1 MTKDIRK
8 ASQAVVSKQFVVSGS
23 DSGPEE
29 ISEETLA
36 VHSFVTAPANVS
48 VEMGMTLNLGNYE
61 SARVTVSVSVP
72 CYKEEVDDAHAYAR
86 KWVESRVVKE
96 SKKIRDFSTARSD
109 QF

>member
-1 MTKDIRK
+1 MKEIIGTT
-8 ASQAVVSKQFVVSGS
+8 QAVVSKQFVESGS
-23 DSGPEE
+23 DVGPEE
-29 ISEETLA
+29 VTEETLS
-36 VHSFVTAPANVS
+36 VHNFVTAPANVS

-86 KWVESRVVKE
+86 SWVESRVVKE
-96 SKKIRDFSTARSD
+96 SKKIRDFSTARTD